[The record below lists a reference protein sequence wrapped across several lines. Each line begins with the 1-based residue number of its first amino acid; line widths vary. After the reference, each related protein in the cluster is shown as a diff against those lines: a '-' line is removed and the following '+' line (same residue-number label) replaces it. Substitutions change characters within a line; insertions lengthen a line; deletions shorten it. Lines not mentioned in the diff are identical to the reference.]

1 MKYIWIVVGIII
13 VVVAGYFIYR
23 GAYGYKT
30 TSSSSSPATSA
41 AANTVTAKNF
51 AFNPNELT
59 VSVGTEVTFKNDDS
73 TTHTFTGDG
82 FSSGDVKPG
91 DSFKFTFNTAG
102 TFNYHCSIHPS
113 MTGKIIV
120 Q

>member
-1 MKYIWIVVGIII
+1 MKYIWIILGIII
-13 VVVAGYFIYR
+13 VVVVGYFIYR

-30 TSSSSSPATSA
+30 TSSSPSLTAIA
-41 AANTVTAKNF
+41 ADTVVAKNS
-51 AFNPNELT
+51 AFSPNELT
-59 VSVGTEVTFKNDDS
+59 VSVGTEVTFKNEDS
-73 TTHTFTGDG
+73 ATHTFVGDG
-82 FSSGDVKPG
+82 FESGNVKQG

-120 Q
+120 K

>member
-1 MKYIWIVVGIII
+1 MKNVWIVVVIIV

-30 TSSSSSPATSA
+30 TSSSSSPTA
-41 AANTVTAKNF
+41 ALANTIIAKNF
-51 AFNPNELT
+51 AFSPSELT
-59 VSVGTEVTFKNDDS
+59 VSAGTEVTFQNDDS

-82 FSSGDVKPG
+82 FESGNVSPG
-91 DSFKFTFNTAG
+91 NSFKFTFNTAG
-102 TFNYHCSIHPS
+102 TFNYHCSIHPM

-120 Q
+120 K